1 MGQDGPFIRS
11 PLDLAEL
18 ALVAWIALGCIGA
31 LLTGGLKK
39 HRSLFFGCLTLPGM
53 LASVAGTEIMAHPVR
68 IFRELSFG
76 LPGEP
81 FRIALDPL
89 SGFFLMVL
97 GLVSIPILLFSI
109 GFFRDAGP
117 LKTRWVL
124 FWLPV
129 FLGTMSGVLLA
140 DDVLTFL
147 LFWEG
152 MALSSFFLVVTDMQ
166 DDPVRKAGFLYLLMA
181 QAGTGLI
188 LLSFFLLANGH
199 SPERGLS
206 SLSFE
211 SLSHGSVSRW
221 IAWAVFLLSFAGF
234 GAKAGIVPLHIW
246 LPEAHPAAPAP
257 VSALMSGLML
267 KIAVYGM
274 IRMDLGLLGFSHI
287 VPAMGITVLIVGSL
301 SALFGVLHAL
311 MQHDPKRLLAY
322 HSIENIGIILI
333 GFGLFLLFASTGHP
347 VPATVALSASL
358 FHVLNHA
365 LFKSLLFLGAG
376 TIMKKTGTH
385 DLNDLGGL
393 LRNMPATASF
403 FLVGALAISGL
414 PPLNGFLSEWLTF
427 QAALRASSL
436 ASFLYQSVVVLS
448 AALLAL
454 SSALTA
460 MCFVKV
466 IGVSCLGQ
474 ARSVKTALARETG
487 TPELSGMAF
496 LALGCLG
503 AGIFPFPVLE
513 LLSSVVNS
521 LTGHSLPLSAE
532 KNPWLWLSPV
542 SYSRAQ
548 YSPVVLLLFFLLI
561 LCALS
566 VWLRRSKKPVRVAPS
581 WNCGYPVRESR
592 MQETADAFGQPIRH
606 FFAPFFR
613 MDRHLPSPE
622 DDHPSYRLKVRDP
635 FWNAVYDPIASAL
648 SRVSEVAETIRNR
661 RISQYLLYSV
671 LTLILL
677 LLFFEE
683 GA

>member
-1 MGQDGPFIRS
+1 MRLAGQLLPT
-11 PLDLAEL
+11 PLDQADM
-18 ALVAWIALGCIGA
+18 ALVAWIALGCIGP
-31 LLTGGLKK
+31 LLTGVLKK
-39 HRSLFFGCLTLPGM
+39 HRSLFFGCLILPGVLDCM
-53 LASVAGTEIMAHPVR
+53 AGIGLLIHPVR
-68 IFRELSFG
+68 LSRELPFG
-76 LPGEP
+76 LPGLP

-89 SGFFLMVL
+89 SGFFLTVL
-97 GLVSIPILLFSI
+97 GLVSIPVLLFCI
-109 GFFRDAGP
+109 GFFRGSSP
-117 LKTRWVL
+117 GKTRWVF

-140 DDVLTFL
+140 DDVMTFL

-166 DDPVRKAGFLYLLMA
+166 EAPVRKAGFLYLLMA
-181 QAGTGLI
+181 QIGTGLI
-188 LLSFFLLANGH
+188 LLSFFLLSAGT
-199 SPERGLS
+199 PTTGRMS
-206 SLSFE
+206 SLAFE
-211 SLSHGSVSRW
+211 NLVHGSFSGWVPWS
-221 IAWAVFLLSFAGF
+221 VFLLSLAGF
-234 GAKAGIVPLHIW
+234 GAKAGIVPLHVW

-267 KIAVYGM
+267 KIAIYGM
-274 IRMDLGLLGFSHI
+274 IRMDIDLLGLSHI
-287 VPAMGITVLIVGSL
+287 VPAMGVTVLIVGSL

-333 GFGLFLLFASTGHP
+333 GFGLFLLFESTGHP
-347 VPATVALSASL
+347 VPATIAFSAAL

-376 TIMKKTGTH
+376 IVMQKTGTH
-385 DLNDLGGL
+385 NLNDLGGVF
-393 LRNMPATASF
+393 RNMPATSTF

-427 QAALRASSL
+427 QSALWAPSLSSIL
-436 ASFLYQSVVVLS
+436 LQSVVVLS

-466 IGVSCLGQ
+466 VGVAFLGQ
-474 ARSVKTALARETG
+474 ARSIKAAQAREAG
-487 TPELSGMAF
+487 MAELSGMA
-496 LALGCLG
+496 LLSLGCIG
-503 AGIFPFPVLE
+503 AGLFPFPALKF
-513 LLSSVVNS
+513 LSSVVTS
-521 LTGHSLPLSAE
+521 LTGQSLPLPAE
-532 KNPWLWLSPV
+532 KDPWLWLAPV

-548 YSPVVLLLFFLLI
+548 YSPLLLLLSFLLI
-561 LCALS
+561 MGALAF
-566 VWLRRSKKPVRVAPS
+566 WLRRSQKPVRVAPT
-581 WNCGYPVRESR
+581 WNCGYPVRDSR
-592 MQETADAFGQPIRH
+592 MQDTADAFGQPVRH

-613 MDRHLPSPE
+613 MDRHLPSAE
-622 DDHPSYRLKVRDP
+622 DDQPVYRLEVRDP
-635 FWNAVYDPIASAL
+635 FWASLYDPIASAL
-648 SRVSEVAETIRNR
+648 FFVSEIVEKIRNR

-683 GA
+683 GP